1 MAFNHE
7 KLRVYQRTLLFNTK
21 VGAWLAQWDKKHAVC
36 DQLARAA
43 GSMLENIAMASAAY
57 SAMKQRSLDYAIG
70 STLECAACLDLARV
84 KRLIDGGF
92 AQSEK
97 EELSQIMRML
107 VGLRRSWSGAGQVV
121 REELAEYGMGS
132 RDGKDDEVFDKARDK
147 VWEEKDDKVCD
158 KARDK
163 VWEEKILFHHERLDV
178 YRVAIRIA
186 EVFSSA
192 EAVCRL
198 SNPVFRRLDEL
209 LTSMVL
215 NIAEG
220 NGRFSD
226 ADQRR
231 FLGTSHEAAIK
242 LAARLDLCV
251 SQNLLARR
259 EVDKWKDLLERV
271 AGMTSGMIAKLGG

>member
-57 SAMKQRSLDYAIG
+57 SAMKQRSLDYANG

-92 AQSEK
+92 AQLEK

-147 VWEEKDDKVCD
+147 VWEEK
-158 KARDK
+158 
-163 VWEEKILFHHERLDV
+163 ILFHHERLDV

-192 EAVCRL
+192 EAVCCL

-226 ADQRR
+226 ADQKR

-251 SQNLLARR
+251 SQDLLAKG
-259 EVDKWKDLLERV
+259 EVDEWKGLLERV
-271 AGMTSGMIAKLGG
+271 AVMTSAMIAKLGG

>member
-92 AQSEK
+92 AQFEK

-132 RDGKDDEVFDKARDK
+132 RDGKDDKACDK
-147 VWEEKDDKVCD
+147 VWEEKV
-158 KARDK
+158 
-163 VWEEKILFHHERLDV
+163 LFHHEGLDV
-178 YRVAIRIA
+178 YRVAIGVA
-186 EVFSSA
+186 AAFGTS
-192 EAVCRL
+192 EAICGL

-231 FLGTSHEAAIK
+231 FLGTSHEAVIK

-251 SQNLLARR
+251 SQNLLARG

>member
-7 KLRVYQRTLLFNTK
+7 NLKVYQRTLLFNTT
-21 VGAWLAQWDKKHAVC
+21 VGTWLAQWDRKHAVC
-36 DQLARAA
+36 DQLSRAA

-84 KRLIDGGF
+84 KRLIDEGI
-92 AQSEK
+92 AYSEK
-97 EELSQIMRML
+97 EELSQILRML
-107 VGLRRSWSGAGQVV
+107 VGLRRSWSRAAQVV
-121 REELAEYGMGS
+121 KEERAEYGMGL
-132 RDGKDDEVFDKARDK
+132 RGGGDDEAQDKACDKGLDK
-147 VWEEKDDKVCD
+147 V
-158 KARDK
+158 R
-163 VWEEKILFHHERLDV
+163 EEKILFHHERLDV
-178 YRVAIRIA
+178 YRVAIRVA
-186 EVFSSA
+186 QAFRSS
-192 EAVCRL
+192 EAVCGL

-251 SQNLLARR
+251 SQNLLAKG
-259 EVDKWKDLLERV
+259 EVDEWKGLLERV
-271 AGMTSGMIAKLGG
+271 AGMTAGMIAKLGG